1 MELPNEMESSNLQQE
16 IAQLQ
21 SGFYS
26 ETKKNTFFKKQ
37 QKYECA
43 KQINSQIPLELLLNQ
58 TCRILPHSTKVY
70 IDYPMMKTYASPE
83 IFETIA
89 DHVFGTCLLAKQT
102 LGVLEI
108 HLNLD
113 GFTMSA
119 ADRYREIIV
128 SFCDKCLRGNIGF
141 APIMSSFV
149 IYNTPS
155 TIDHI
160 KPLFMPLML
169 EEVRKKIQLMTKRDS
184 EPLLKDLGVIG

>member
-21 SGFYS
+21 NGFYS
-26 ETKKNTFFKKQ
+26 ETKKNSFFKKH
-37 QKYECA
+37 QKFDCA
-43 KQINSQIPLELLLNQ
+43 KQVHSQIPLELLLNQ

-70 IDYPMMKTYASPE
+70 IDYPTMKSYASPE
-83 IFETIA
+83 IFEAIA
-89 DHVFGTCLLAKQT
+89 DHIFGTCLHAKLT
-102 LGVLEI
+102 LGALEI

-113 GFTMSA
+113 GFTMSG

-128 SFCDKCLRGNIGF
+128 SFCNKCLRGNVGF
-141 APIMSSFV
+141 APIMTNFV

-155 TIDHI
+155 TIDSI

-169 EEVRKKIQLMTKRDS
+169 EEVRRKVKLMTKRDS
-184 EPLLKDLGVIG
+184 EPLLKDLGVL